1 MRPRLATSKESG
13 GCSTGQYSPVY
24 LVNRVSKPYKD
35 PPAPAYFS
43 LSSERCDVV
52 MQPHHRREGLFG
64 RHRRPGPGALRRGPG
79 GGVQAVRG
87 PQACLGD
94 ATGRLRALNG
104 HSCHPFF
111 GPRNGPRCP
120 HHPWVERGLNV
131 RPAPQYHRLH
141 CHGLPHP
148 LVLLLRRREI
158 CPYVFGFGL
167 HVVPRVCWGR
177 PQCTVR
183 SYSVQHA
190 LALSSFPFVD
200 TVLDVLRDFLFCMR
214 AMCTNLKVRL
224 CHFELFLRDRF

>member
-1 MRPRLATSKESG
+1 MRPRLATSKEPA
-13 GCSTGQYSPVY
+13 GCSTVQYSPVY

-35 PPAPAYFS
+35 PPALAYFS

-79 GGVQAVRG
+79 GGAQAVRG

-120 HHPWVERGLNV
+120 HHPWVECGCNV
-131 RPAPQYHRLH
+131 GPPPPLPPPTLPRSASPSRVSPSTPAKMSVRVWFSFA
-141 CHGLPHP
+141 CSATF
-148 LVLLLRRREI
+148 VLGSASTYSSFLLRTTCLRPIERSLRR
-158 CPYVFGFGL
+158 Y
-167 HVVPRVCWGR
+167 R
-177 PQCTVR
+177 
-183 SYSVQHA
+183 
-190 LALSSFPFVD
+190 
-200 TVLDVLRDFLFCMR
+200 LRCS
-214 AMCTNLKVRL
+214 
-224 CHFELFLRDRF
+224 